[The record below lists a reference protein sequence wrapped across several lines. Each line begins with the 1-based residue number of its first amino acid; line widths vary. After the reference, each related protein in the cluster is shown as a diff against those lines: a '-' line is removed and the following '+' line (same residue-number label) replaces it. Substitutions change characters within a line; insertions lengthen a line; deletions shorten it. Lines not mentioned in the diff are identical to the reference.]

1 MLVSRRDG
9 AEDIP
14 EGKGTDT
21 MRTPSLVVEKARQL
35 AAAGHHA
42 EVVDYLGTQAESE
55 LEGSPSLALLYGT
68 AHARLGRHDEG
79 LRWLDMALDQAR
91 KQDEQAVERHALNAR
106 GAVALVSGRL
116 DEAADYFTQ
125 ALMAASRDGD
135 LATTGRC
142 SNNLGIISNLRG
154 RHAEAI
160 GSWEIA
166 VAAFERAGLPQGV
179 AECHHNLGITYRE
192 QGALDRAVA
201 EADRALAQAEAAGDR
216 ALRALALRGRVEIRV
231 VAGELEAARRDLDQV
246 REMRGRM
253 PNPVSE
259 AEDLRVAA
267 LVLAAEGDVA
277 AAERTLRD
285 VIARAETHRRPQL
298 QAEATR
304 DLAILL
310 RRTGRHVEAQA
321 AARAAKAVFAQLGAE
336 AEIRNLA
343 AQEWGDDFSAEL
355 RGSLASL
362 HAAQELADAGRYPE
376 LLTYLAGRSAS
387 ELEQSPMLA
396 LLNSIGHSRLGRL
409 DLGQQWAL
417 VALSRARVL
426 GDRRLELRA
435 LNVCGAIAL
444 ERGGIDQA
452 TLFFTRAQEEAMQ
465 DNDMA
470 TLGRC
475 ANNLGII
482 ANMQGDYPRAVGAYT
497 RAIAA
502 YQAARHDRGIAES
515 QHNLA
520 ITYREQGHLDL
531 AMQAAD
537 AAVREAGR
545 LGDERLTAQALAG
558 RAEIRVMRGE
568 SGLAV
573 LEVERALAV
582 HRELKDAIR
591 ETEDLRILAL
601 ALGVAGK
608 TQDAEDTLR
617 KVIERATE
625 HVRPL
630 LVASAQ
636 RDLAYLLA
644 REGDVAAAKQTARAA
659 RATFH
664 RLGAMV
670 DVEKL
675 DALLAHPDLGTPELR
690 RAQPENPPTPADRGA
705 AMRNRDRSIPKNE
718 TLGQS

>member
-1 MLVSRRDG
+1 MS
-9 AEDIP
+9 AA
-14 EGKGTDT
+14 
-21 MRTPSLVVEKARQL
+21 SLVVDKARQL

-42 EVVDYLGTQAESE
+42 EVVEYLGTQAESA
-55 LEGSPSLALLYGT
+55 LEDSPSLALLYGT
-68 AHARLGRHDEG
+68 AHARLGRNDEG
-79 LRWLDMALDQAR
+79 LRWLDKALDQAR

-142 SNNLGIISNLRG
+142 SNNLGIISHLRG

-166 VAAFERAGLPQGV
+166 VAAFQRAGLGQGV
-179 AECHHNLGITYRE
+179 AECYHNLGLTYRE
-192 QGALDRAVA
+192 QGALDLALA
-201 EADRALAQAEAAGDR
+201 EADRAVAEAEAAGDR
-216 ALRALALRGRVEIRV
+216 TLRALALRGRAEIRV
-231 VAGELEAARRDLDQV
+231 VSGELEAARHDLDQV
-246 REMRGRM
+246 REIRGRL
-253 PNPVSE
+253 PNPISE

-267 LVLAAEGDVA
+267 LVLVAEGNPA
-277 AAERTLRD
+277 AAEQALRD
-285 VIARAETHRRPQL
+285 VIGRAEMHRRPQL

-304 DLAILL
+304 DLAIVL
-310 RRTGRHVEAQA
+310 RRSGRHAEAQA

-343 AQEWGDDFSAEL
+343 AQEWGDDFAAEL

-362 HAAQELADAGRYPE
+362 HAAQELADAGRYTE
-376 LLTYLAGRSAS
+376 LLAYLGGRSPN

-396 LLNSIGHSRLGRL
+396 LLSSIGHSRLGRL

-515 QHNLA
+515 QHNLG

-545 LGDERLTAQALAG
+545 LGDQRLTAQALSG

-573 LEVERALAV
+573 LEAERALAV

-608 TQDAEDTLR
+608 PQDAEDTLR
-617 KVIERATE
+617 EVIDRATE
-625 HVRPL
+625 HARPL

-644 REGDVAAAKQTARAA
+644 REGEVTGAKQMARAA

-664 RLGAMV
+664 RLGAKV

-675 DALLAHPDLGTPELR
+675 DALLTHPEFGTPDLR
-690 RAQPENPPTPADRGA
+690 RAQSGNPPSVSDPGT
-705 AMRNRDRSIPKNE
+705 AMRNRERSVPKND

>member
-1 MLVSRRDG
+1 M
-9 AEDIP
+9 
-14 EGKGTDT
+14 DT
-21 MRTPSLVVEKARQL
+21 SSLVVEKARQL

-42 EVVDYLGTQAESE
+42 EVVEYLGAQAESA
-55 LEGSPSLALLYGT
+55 LEDSPSLALLYGT
-68 AHARLGRHDEG
+68 AHARLGRNDEG
-79 LRWLDMALDQAR
+79 LRWLDKALDQAR

-142 SNNLGIISNLRG
+142 SNNLGIISHLRG

-166 VAAFERAGLPQGV
+166 VAAFQRAGLGQGV
-179 AECHHNLGITYRE
+179 AECYHNLGLTYRE
-192 QGALDRAVA
+192 QGALDRALA
-201 EADRALAQAEAAGDR
+201 EADRAVAEAEAAGDR
-216 ALRALALRGRVEIRV
+216 TLRALALRGRAEIRV
-231 VAGELEAARRDLDQV
+231 VSGELEAARQDLDQV
-246 REMRGRM
+246 REIRGRL
-253 PNPVSE
+253 PNPISE

-267 LVLAAEGDVA
+267 LVLVAEGNPA
-277 AAERTLRD
+277 AAEQALRD
-285 VIARAETHRRPQL
+285 VIARAETHGRPQL
-298 QAEATR
+298 QAEARR
-304 DLAILL
+304 DLAIVL
-310 RRTGRHVEAQA
+310 RRSGRHAEAQA

-362 HAAQELADAGRYPE
+362 HAAQELADAGRYTE
-376 LLTYLAGRSAS
+376 LLTYLDGRSPN

-515 QHNLA
+515 QHNLG

-545 LGDERLTAQALAG
+545 LGDQRLTAQALSG

-573 LEVERALAV
+573 LEAERALVV

-608 TQDAEDTLR
+608 PQDAEDTLR
-617 KVIERATE
+617 EVIDRATE
-625 HVRPL
+625 HARPL

-644 REGDVAAAKQTARAA
+644 REGEVTAAKQMARAA

-664 RLGAMV
+664 RLGAKV

-675 DALLAHPDLGTPELR
+675 DALLTHPDFGTPDLR
-690 RAQPENPPTPADRGA
+690 RAQSENPPSVSDPGT
-705 AMRNRDRSIPKNE
+705 AMRNRERSVPKND

>member
-1 MLVSRRDG
+1 
-9 AEDIP
+9 
-14 EGKGTDT
+14 
-21 MRTPSLVVEKARQL
+21 MRTSSLVVEKARQL
-35 AAAGHHA
+35 AAAGHQA
-42 EVVDYLGTQAESE
+42 EVVEYLGAQEASA
-55 LEGSPSLALLYGT
+55 LEDSPTLALLYGT

-106 GAVALVSGRL
+106 GAMALVTGRI

-166 VAAFERAGLPQGV
+166 LAAFERAGLRQGV
-179 AECHHNLGITYRE
+179 AECHHNLAITYRE
-192 QGALDRAVA
+192 QGALDRALT
-201 EADRALAQAEAAGDR
+201 EADRAVAQAEAAGDR
-216 ALRALALRGRVEIRV
+216 ALQVLALRGRAEIRV
-231 VAGELEAARRDLDQV
+231 VRGELEAARRELDQV
-246 REMRGRM
+246 REMRGGLA
-253 PNPVSE
+253 NPISE

-267 LVLAAEGDVA
+267 LVLAAEGEPA
-277 AAERTLRD
+277 AAERALRD
-285 VIARAETHRRPQL
+285 VIGRAQTHRRPQL

-304 DLAILL
+304 DLAIVL
-310 RRTGRHVEAQA
+310 RRTGRHADAQA

-336 AEIRNLA
+336 REIRNLA
-343 AQEWGDDFSAEL
+343 GQEWGEGFSAEL

-376 LLTYLAGRSAS
+376 LLTYLGERSPS
-387 ELEQSPMLA
+387 EVEQSPMLA
-396 LLNSIGHSRLGRL
+396 LLTSIGHSRLGRL
-409 DLGQQWAL
+409 DLGQQWSL
-417 VALSRARVL
+417 VALSRARIL

-515 QHNLA
+515 QHNLG

-545 LGDERLTAQALAG
+545 LGDQRLTAQALAG

-568 SGLAV
+568 PGLAI
-573 LEVERALAV
+573 LEAERALAV
-582 HRELKDAIR
+582 HRELKDVVR
-591 ETEDLRILAL
+591 ETEDLRIVAL
-601 ALGVAGK
+601 SLGVAGK
-608 TQDAEDTLR
+608 TDDAEQMLR
-617 KVIERATE
+617 EVIDRATE
-625 HVRPL
+625 HARPL
-630 LVASAQ
+630 LVAMAQ

-644 REGDVAAAKQTARAA
+644 REGEIAAAKEVARTA

-664 RLGAMV
+664 RLGAK
-670 DVEKL
+670 VEIAKL
-675 DALLAHPDLGTPELR
+675 GALLTQPNFETPER
-690 RAQPENPPTPADRGA
+690 GRGQPGNAPAASDVGGA
-705 AMRNRDRSIPKNE
+705 APRTRDLTFPTNE
-718 TLGQS
+718 TLGPS